1 MEVWRR
7 KSGRLVMEVL
17 QQGMERKKVVEKVK
31 GRNNCSSYKEREGQ
45 R

>member
-7 KSGRLVMEVL
+7 KSGRLVMKVL
-17 QQGMERKKVVEKVK
+17 QQGMERKKVVGKVK
-31 GRNNCSSYKEREGQ
+31 GKNNCSSYKKREGQ